1 MDVVVSQIC
10 QCLLSCGQQEAWIK
24 RQLEALKLLKQI
36 VFGRFRK
43 LALCDRDFEPVIMGP
58 QRRHET
64 RFEWYWNS
72 SVKYT
77 MLQEEHISLLVI
89 DAWYRNVKDDDYGSY
104 IRFKSQSLSSR

>member
-43 LALCDRDFEPVIMGP
+43 LALCDRYFEPVIMGP

-64 RFEWYWNS
+64 RFKRRWNR

-77 MLQEEHISLLVI
+77 IQQEDQIPLLVI
-89 DAWYRNVKDDDYGSY
+89 DAWNRYGKDDGSGC
-104 IRFKSQSLSSR
+104 